1 MMNYT
6 IALESRIGG
15 RRTNQDRVTWLAT
28 DDAVLMVVADGMGG
42 HLQGEVAAQ
51 IAIDTLTERFRR
63 EAKTRLADPSGFLAA
78 TLQQAHETIV
88 RYATDCRIPPH
99 AAPRTTCIACVVQ
112 DGLASWAH
120 AGDSRLYLIH
130 GHAEGPPRVAQT
142 RDHSIVQRMVDQGSL
157 SDAEAATHP
166 LRNRVFSCLGGDV
179 KPHIEVSPAVKLQE
193 GDLIAL
199 CTDGAWSPLGETL
212 VAELGRASPNTTV
225 PHLLNAAEL
234 AAGPEADNLTLI
246 AMRWE
251 APDPDKDTDTLDRR
265 PAVQKKTVEGP
276 ISDEDIETAI
286 AAIRRR
292 IPHTPNGA
300 SS

>member
-6 IALESRIGG
+6 IAQESRIGG
-15 RRTNQDRVTWLAT
+15 RQTNQDRATWLAT

-51 IAIDTLTERFRR
+51 IAIDTLTERFRG
-63 EAKTRLADPSGFLAA
+63 EAKPRLADPAGFLAA
-78 TLQQAHETIV
+78 TLRQAHETIV
-88 RYATDCRIPPH
+88 RYSADCRIPPH

-112 DGLASWAH
+112 DGMACWAH

-130 GHAEGPPRVAQT
+130 GRAEGPARVAQT

-157 SDAEAATHP
+157 SDVEAASHP

-179 KPHIEVSPAVKLQE
+179 PPHVEVSTTVKLQD

-199 CTDGAWSPLGETL
+199 CTDGTWSPLGEAL
-212 VAELGRASPNTTV
+212 VAELGRASPSTTV
-225 PHLLNAAEL
+225 PHLLDAAER
-234 AAGPEADNLTLI
+234 AAGPAADNLTLI

-251 APDPDKDTDTLDRR
+251 APDSEKETDALDRR
-265 PAVQKKTVEGP
+265 SAAQKKTAETP
-276 ISDEDIETAI
+276 ISDEDIESAI

-292 IPHTPNGA
+292 IPLTPNGA